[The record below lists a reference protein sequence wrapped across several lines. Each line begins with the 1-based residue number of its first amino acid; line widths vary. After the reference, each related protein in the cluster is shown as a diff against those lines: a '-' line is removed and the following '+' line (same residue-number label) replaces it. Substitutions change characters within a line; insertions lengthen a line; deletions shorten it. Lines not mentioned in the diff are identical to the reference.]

1 MINKKLGK
9 TLALLACVSISLY
22 PANQGRAYSGNDAM
36 KYAEKWYNGYN
47 TKQYYKAGKDCTNF
61 VSQCMVAGGKK
72 KSSSLPKYY
81 SEKHWR
87 PHSATWE
94 NATYFRKYWKDRA
107 ESNFSVKLDASKYSH
122 DVLIQEKK
130 KISSRIMRN
139 LKVGDVIQYGSSSS
153 DVRHSQI
160 IVGLIYDPVTDSY
173 TYRLAQHSSPSNK
186 CVLTDYLST
195 LGGTTYCYKFST
207 K

>member
-1 MINKKLGK
+1 ML
-9 TLALLACVSISLY
+9 V
-22 PANQGRAYSGNDAM
+22 
-36 KYAEKWYNGYN
+36 
-47 TKQYYKAGKDCTNF
+47 
-61 VSQCMVAGGKK
+61 
-72 KSSSLPKYY
+72 
-81 SEKHWR
+81 
-87 PHSATWE
+87 
-94 NATYFRKYWKDRA
+94 
-107 ESNFSVKLDASKYSH
+107 
-122 DVLIQEKK
+122 K

-139 LKVGDVIQYGSSSS
+139 FKVGDVIQYGSSSS

>member
-1 MINKKLGK
+1 
-9 TLALLACVSISLY
+9 
-22 PANQGRAYSGNDAM
+22 M

-94 NATYFRKYWKDRA
+94 NATYFKKYWSKRVVCAGKEISSLNDKQKNA
-107 ESNFSVKLDASKYSH
+107 YASLIYKMIEPGDVVQYGYSSNEIKHSQVSYDKGKSSKGFDTLLMAQHTSNMLGIMLHDYISTTNYSY
-122 DVLIQEKK
+122 VVYYNMGKK
-130 KISSRIMRN
+130 K
-139 LKVGDVIQYGSSSS
+139 
-153 DVRHSQI
+153 
-160 IVGLIYDPVTDSY
+160 
-173 TYRLAQHSSPSNK
+173 
-186 CVLTDYLST
+186 
-195 LGGTTYCYKFST
+195 
-207 K
+207 

>member
-1 MINKKLGK
+1 
-9 TLALLACVSISLY
+9 
-22 PANQGRAYSGNDAM
+22 M

-107 ESNFSVKLDASKYSH
+107 ESNFSVKLDA
-122 DVLIQEKK
+122 
-130 KISSRIMRN
+130 ISIHAPTRGATA
-139 LKVGDVIQYGSSSS
+139 KVHKNY
-153 DVRHSQI
+153 
-160 IVGLIYDPVTDSY
+160 PFF
-173 TYRLAQHSSPSNK
+173 
-186 CVLTDYLST
+186 T
-195 LGGTTYCYKFST
+195 LYFY
-207 K
+207 